1 MHAEKGECLAK
12 KYTFIKLGSGGGYG
26 ALLGD
31 KKDCWRETGYLFFS
45 GDEPAVELD
54 RMSHELL
61 SESPYN
67 HMPESFDLEEV
78 KELLDDPDPSV
89 ANYF

>member
-1 MHAEKGECLAK
+1 MPK

-31 KKDCWRETGYLFFS
+31 RKDCWRETGYPFLS
-45 GDEPAVELD
+45 REDPVVVLSAT
-54 RMSHELL
+54 SHEIV
-61 SESPYN
+61 EGSPYN
-67 HMPESFDLEEV
+67 YLPEAFDLAEV
-78 KELLDDPDPSV
+78 QELLDDPDPYV